1 MKEILSLYEGVSID
15 IEGNVNFNFEKDSSN
30 DIINLDSDVS
40 GQFTEEDIRYVYG
53 YKYSQNATKQQKKIF
68 RDYIKSG
75 KRTADVEEFVE
86 KAIIKLDIVQK
97 LDSFGALVSIKP
109 SSYPSI
115 ISIIGNYLHSYMNP
129 PFLTFELVKQTYN
142 DVIFDTNIAFKSL
155 IEAGWDTVS
164 AEDEVNFI
172 NNKFNILKQEGTLF
186 QIKRFIPSEI
196 RKGFSNFL
204 KFKNER
210 QKQTYENLQGVDV
223 LIYDDFLTSGSTVKE
238 IIKYLKSIN
247 PNNTLTVF
255 VLINQKS

>member
-53 YKYSQNATKQQKKIF
+53 YKYNQNATKQQKKIF

-97 LDSFGALVSIKP
+97 LDSFGALVSIKS

-155 IEAGWDTVS
+155 IDAGWDTVS

-172 NNKFNILKQEGTLF
+172 NNKFNILKQEGMLF

-210 QKQTYENLQGVDV
+210 QKQTYEKLQGVDV

-255 VLINQKS
+255 VLINQKP